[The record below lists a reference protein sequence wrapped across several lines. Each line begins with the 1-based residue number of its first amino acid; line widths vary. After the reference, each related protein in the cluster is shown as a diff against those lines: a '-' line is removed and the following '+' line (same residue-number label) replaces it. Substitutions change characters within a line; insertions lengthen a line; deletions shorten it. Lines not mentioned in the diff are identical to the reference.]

1 MAKESSDGMMEAIIK
16 EIFLKTNFLDKE
28 YMSGRMDVNTTVYG
42 EMESLINKESTPGL
56 MAGPTRVNIMMANDM
71 VMVL

>member
-1 MAKESSDGMMEAIIK
+1 MMEAIIK

-28 YMSGRMDVNTTVYG
+28 YMSGRMDVSTMVYG
-42 EMESLINKESTPGL
+42 AMESLTNKGSIPGL
-56 MAGPTRVNIMMANDM
+56 MAGPTMVSIMMANDM